1 LQEASG
7 LVKNFPDPR
16 EATEDGLLC
25 IGGSLDVAT
34 LLQAYSKGIFP
45 WPQQGYPLLWFSPPE
60 RGVLDFSELHLSRTF
75 LKEVK
80 KNELDFTFNKA
91 FGEVIRACSQI
102 PRSHETGTWILP
114 EMVES
119 YSKFHKAGYAH
130 SIEAWRGNELVGG
143 LYGVY
148 VAGVFSGESMFYK
161 ESNAS
166 KLCLYKMILHLK
178 SKGLQWLDTQMVTPL
193 VEKLGGK
200 YISRDEFLERL
211 KLAQKT
217 SPTVIIGK
225 GETPP

>member
-1 LQEASG
+1 
-7 LVKNFPDPR
+7 VKVFPDPT

-25 IGGSLDVAT
+25 IGGSLDVPT

-45 WPQQGYPLLWFSPPE
+45 WPQEGYPLLWFSPSQ

-75 LKEVK
+75 CRELKRSNLK
-80 KNELDFTFNKA
+80 FTFNKA
-91 FGEVIRACSQI
+91 FPKVIRACSQI

-114 EMVES
+114 EMVEA
-119 YSKFHKAGYAH
+119 YTAFHKAGHAH
-130 SIEAWRGNELVGG
+130 SIEAWRDGELVGG

-148 VAGVFSGESMFYK
+148 VAGVFSGESMFYT

-166 KLCLYKMILHLK
+166 KLCLYKMILHLRN
-178 SKGLQWLDTQMVTPL
+178 KGLQWLDTQMVTPL

-200 YISRDEFLERL
+200 YISRDEFLDRL

-217 SPTVIIGK
+217 SPAVIIRA

>member
-1 LQEASG
+1 
-7 LVKNFPDPR
+7 VKVFPDPR

-25 IGGSLDVAT
+25 IGGSLDVPT

-45 WPQQGYPLLWFSPPE
+45 WPQEGYPLLWFSPSQ

-75 LKEVK
+75 LRDLKRSDLK
-80 KNELDFTFNKA
+80 FTFNKA
-91 FGEVIRACSQI
+91 FSKVIRACSQI

-114 EMVES
+114 EMVEA
-119 YSKFHKAGYAH
+119 YIAFHKAGHAH
-130 SIEAWRGNELVGG
+130 SIEAWRDGELVGG

-148 VAGVFSGESMFYK
+148 VGGVFSGESMFYT

-178 SKGLQWLDTQMVTPL
+178 NKGLQWLDTQMVTPL

-200 YISRDEFLERL
+200 YISRDEFLDRL

-217 SPTVIIGK
+217 SPTVIIK
-225 GETPP
+225 PGETPP